1 MRNWKKQTGRW
12 SHQRG
17 AGTAAWLAGAI
28 ALVSIVTLT
37 LRLGPHYI
45 DFRTL
50 QAIMDSLPADE
61 VHAMDNRSVR
71 DLLQKRFLIN
81 NIRDMRVRD
90 IMTFDRSKKGTQI
103 IVTYEKRE
111 HILFN
116 IDVVLTFTESYNYQ

>member
-12 SHQRG
+12 CHQRG

-50 QAIMDSLPADE
+50 QSIMDSLPADE

-81 NIRDMRVRD
+81 NIRDMSVRD

-103 IVTYEKRE
+103 IVAYEKRE